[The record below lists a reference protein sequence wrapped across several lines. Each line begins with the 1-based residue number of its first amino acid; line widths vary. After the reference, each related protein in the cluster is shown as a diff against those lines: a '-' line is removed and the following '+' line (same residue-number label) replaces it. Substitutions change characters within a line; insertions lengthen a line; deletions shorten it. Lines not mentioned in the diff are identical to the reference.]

1 MELKKFFSRYF
12 IFWSPRGVQALRTR
26 DRTCAPCSLSHW
38 AAREVPGTQ
47 IFGPYKGRVISG
59 TVLRRPWGPKEV
71 PVPQAG
77 AKTWSLGNW
86 ETQLAG
92 PSPGRITD
100 LKGFPA
106 VTCVP
111 VSFGTLSST
120 LSNPRQGQA
129 PWRPSWGRGTPS
141 LMLRTDPHLEENGG
155 FSQHSDRC
163 AWHSQDV
170 LSSHCGRPG
179 SLVVGHVSHGASGE
193 LLNLSESQFPL

>member
-1 MELKKFFSRYF
+1 MEKREEGNRSTEPKASAWEGVFFQPGLTGQLTHLEISDEPQERGREEVTWNSKKFFSRYF
-12 IFWSPRGVQALRTR
+12 LFLVTPWACRLLEPGIELVP
-26 DRTCAPCSLSHW
+26 PCSLNHW
-38 AAREVPGTQ
+38 TARKVPGTQ

-71 PVPQAG
+71 PAPQAG

-86 ETQLAG
+86 ETQLAD

-111 VSFGTLSST
+111 VSFGTQSST

-129 PWRPSWGRGTPS
+129 PWRPS
-141 LMLRTDPHLEENGG
+141 
-155 FSQHSDRC
+155 
-163 AWHSQDV
+163 
-170 LSSHCGRPG
+170 
-179 SLVVGHVSHGASGE
+179 
-193 LLNLSESQFPL
+193 